1 MPVTINSQHH
11 TAGLHS
17 PMALTRQAGIGLIEI
32 LVTVLILGI
41 GILGVASTQVVS
53 LQMNTQSQSRSQA
66 VLLAE
71 DLLDRIRA
79 NPDNIGGYALAQGDA
94 QGADGG
100 ACDTSFVPA
109 NGSVAANDVAT
120 WENNLACLLPDA
132 ERTVVIDGLNNTAT
146 VTIDWDQNDQAMNPI
161 VVRTQI

>member
-1 MPVTINSQHH
+1 MSSLIPQKPGRSK
-11 TAGLHS
+11 GLIS
-17 PMALTRQAGIGLIEI
+17 LGRKLNGQAGIGLIEI
-32 LVTVLILGI
+32 LVAVLILGV

-53 LQMNTQSQSRSQA
+53 MQMNSQSQNRSQA

-79 NPDNIGGYALAQGDA
+79 NPANTAAYALADNDA
-94 QGADGG
+94 QGADNG

-109 NGSVAANDVAT
+109 NGNVTADDIET

-132 ERTVVIDGLNNTAT
+132 RRTVAVNGAVVT
-146 VTIDWDQNDQAMNPI
+146 VTIDWDQNDPAMNPV